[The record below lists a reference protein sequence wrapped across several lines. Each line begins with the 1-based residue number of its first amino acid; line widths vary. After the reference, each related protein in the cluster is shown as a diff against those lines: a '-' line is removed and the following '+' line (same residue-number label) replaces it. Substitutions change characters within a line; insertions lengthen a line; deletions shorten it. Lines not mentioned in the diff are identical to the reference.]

1 MQESGLTKIIP
12 FMCISA
18 ILSVL
23 LSVYNYDIQ
32 KSGGTSL
39 QHHPPTFYCHVQT
52 HECSKNTG
60 VGNLSLL
67 QVLFP
72 TQGLNRSLASWEDSL
87 LAEPQGQKTRDLKL
101 RNLVL
106 FYIWEDAR
114 VWAYQTH
121 SFHVHLSYPGPVS
134 CAFHILSSPG
144 AHRGEWL
151 QSWGLLD
158 GRYSQPSS
166 GAHPGGLQSLMTVTS
181 LFTDTAGNIPILSP
195 SHWSGIWSTCGRH
208 FMTIVPQCWEAPPR
222 LGQSSH
228 WYATPGVNFQSS
240 LIDRL

>member
-1 MQESGLTKIIP
+1 MQESGLTKIFP

-23 LSVYNYDIQ
+23 LSVYNCDIQ

-39 QHHPPTFYCHVQT
+39 QHHPPTFFRHVTNSWVQP
-52 HECSKNTG
+52 EYWSGQPFSSPGALPNPG
-60 VGNLSLL
+60 IE
-67 QVLFP
+67 P
-72 TQGLNRSLASWEDSL
+72 RSLALWEDSL
-87 LAEPQGQKTRDLKL
+87 LAEPQGQKTTDLKL

-121 SFHVHLSYPGPVS
+121 SFCVHLSYPGPVS
-134 CAFHILSSPG
+134 RAFHILSSPG

-166 GAHPGGLQSLMTVTS
+166 GTHPGRLQSLMTVTS
-181 LFTDTAGNIPILSP
+181 LFTDTAGNIPILIPPVGQEFDQHVGDISWQL
-195 SHWSGIWSTCGRH
+195 SHSA
-208 FMTIVPQCWEAPPR
+208 ER
-222 LGQSSH
+222 LL
-228 WYATPGVNFQSS
+228 P
-240 LIDRL
+240 D